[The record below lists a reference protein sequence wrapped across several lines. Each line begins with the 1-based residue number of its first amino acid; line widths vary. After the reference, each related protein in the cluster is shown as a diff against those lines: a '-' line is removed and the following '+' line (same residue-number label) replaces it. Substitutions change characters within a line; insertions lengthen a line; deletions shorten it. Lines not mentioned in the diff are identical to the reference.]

1 MTLSVPVATAVN
13 TMNAAAQC
21 AKSTVTPRDMKWE
34 EYQKHFLPYLSDY
47 DKVKSRRKDEGYF
60 WRIPS

>member
-21 AKSTVTPRDMKWE
+21 AESTVTLRDTNERNIKSSS
-34 EYQKHFLPYLSDY
+34 FLIGPIIT
-47 DKVKSRRKDEGYF
+47 K
-60 WRIPS
+60 